1 MKISHCSWVNS
12 LFYFCISSLSQ
23 KLFHIKKL
31 LKHLSQIQGKPW
43 ESAGNS
49 FFGLG
54 EEPSLDGQEASNDIQ
69 IFWKEIEPLIY
80 FA

>member
-1 MKISHCSWVNS
+1 MGEFFVLFLHLISKSKIT
-12 LFYFCISSLSQ
+12 
-23 KLFHIKKL
+23 KL

-49 FFGLG
+49 FFKLG

-69 IFWKEIEPLIY
+69 IF
-80 FA
+80 